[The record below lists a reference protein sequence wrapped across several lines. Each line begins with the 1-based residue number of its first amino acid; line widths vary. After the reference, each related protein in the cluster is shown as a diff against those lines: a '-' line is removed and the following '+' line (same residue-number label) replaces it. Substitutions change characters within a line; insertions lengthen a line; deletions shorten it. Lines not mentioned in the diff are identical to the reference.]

1 MAHGLD
7 VSHKTHYARL
17 GHASQHLIPN
27 ILKALLAHYIPPNA
41 LLVCVNGWFKG
52 NKSKLLK
59 TVEWKKIHNAAKNG
73 YDEFDTPLIY
83 TLLRNLVPTICP
95 TNGWDHPTNP
105 QLRETTLG
113 DDIERCRR
121 YRNAI
126 LHRGNTTV
134 KDQELDDI
142 FNEFKSMAMRF
153 ENVLKLQPNELF
165 FEFENLRTCCMD
177 EDTEKMYLDRLRDI
191 QEMETDDHE
200 SIKDLEKRSNLT
212 EQRISKVELDMQS
225 LTEAMQSVNSSA
237 DESLVFREPLT
248 NKTCYE
254 GEPISLECVV
264 EGGKKPSKWYKGG
277 KAVLSDKIRDE
288 SKDQTYKL
296 SILHATRED
305 AGVYTVKIGNKI
317 TDVRLDVIERPPFLI
332 KLRMYQQELAKIALK
347 GENTI
352 ICAGTNAG
360 KTYVAFHVIES
371 HLLTNP
377 KAGKIVFIN
386 KTNVL
391 LGQQYSRACDT
402 FTTLNIQGK
411 IKIWKAEDDDSENFE
426 KDIGKASLI
435 FMTPKSLSNHLI
447 DSAAVKVSIDMFTLI
462 IFDECHHTHDK
473 SVYNELMSYY
483 RIAKYSGKTHR
494 LPQILGLTASPGT
507 NKAKDLSSA
516 KDHLTKVM
524 ANLDVS
530 ELSVVKRHKE
540 ELLQYTS
547 IPEKVPITS
556 TTRKHDPLKDI
567 IFRAM
572 EYVEHKLNSRIVS
585 NFLSEI
591 LHQNRDL
598 YEALHNPPFQRT
610 EVRYIQWIGET
621 KEKVEHV
628 LHKDTQVP
636 RLLHACLRHLEL
648 YTECLEINA
657 LLEIDQVRDVIMQG
671 YASES
676 FASQSANTE
685 EEREIVSK
693 LRDVFAEIREI
704 GRYIEGN
711 PDIKVVIERIENAYQ
726 QLEEESR
733 FIIFVKTRATA
744 IALAERLP
752 GYLRSTYLTGSHKS
766 VEEGGRPPDQQID
779 VLEKFRNGEHLCI
792 VATSVGCEGLDVPQC
807 NMMIRYRFS
816 ADEISSLQMRGRVR
830 KKEGQEV
837 IVGTTKEF
845 ETEKKNIQRQYLMTQ
860 AIDEVSKLNITRDIA
875 IAEKLI
881 YEKEESERRKQ
892 QMKMSKKRNGV
903 FSVKCKYCGVLITDD
918 NLLRHVNEKMFIV
931 CDNTILTRIRRVP
944 FPKKKQTEFDGCKK
958 LDKVFGLQCQH
969 RWGSIIIYKECEF
982 VALSQDYIKVF
993 DPQTDS
999 FIDCEKW
1006 CDLPFKIQELTND
1019 DFINYNKMPVAM

>member
-1 MAHGLD
+1 
-7 VSHKTHYARL
+7 
-17 GHASQHLIPN
+17 
-27 ILKALLAHYIPPNA
+27 
-41 LLVCVNGWFKG
+41 
-52 NKSKLLK
+52 
-59 TVEWKKIHNAAKNG
+59 
-73 YDEFDTPLIY
+73 
-83 TLLRNLVPTICP
+83 
-95 TNGWDHPTNP
+95 
-105 QLRETTLG
+105 
-113 DDIERCRR
+113 
-121 YRNAI
+121 
-126 LHRGNTTV
+126 
-134 KDQELDDI
+134 
-142 FNEFKSMAMRF
+142 
-153 ENVLKLQPNELF
+153 
-165 FEFENLRTCCMD
+165 
-177 EDTEKMYLDRLRDI
+177 
-191 QEMETDDHE
+191 
-200 SIKDLEKRSNLT
+200 
-212 EQRISKVELDMQS
+212 
-225 LTEAMQSVNSSA
+225 MQSVNSSA

-264 EGGKKPSKWYKGG
+264 EGGKKPSKWYKGEE
-277 KAVLSDKIRDE
+277 AVLSDNIRDD

-317 TDVRLDVIERPPFLI
+317 TDVRLD
-332 KLRMYQQELAKIALK
+332 
-347 GENTI
+347 
-352 ICAGTNAG
+352 
-360 KTYVAFHVIES
+360 
-371 HLLTNP
+371 
-377 KAGKIVFIN
+377 
-386 KTNVL
+386 
-391 LGQQYSRACDT
+391 
-402 FTTLNIQGK
+402 GK

-426 KDIGKASLI
+426 KDIDKASLI

-530 ELSVVKRHKE
+530 ELSVVKRNKE

-547 IPEKVPITS
+547 IPDKVPITS

-598 YEALHNPPFQRT
+598 YDALHNPPFQKT

-711 PDIKVVIERIENAYQ
+711 PDIKAVIERIENAYQ
-726 QLEEESR
+726 QLEEDSR

-816 ADEISSLQMRGRVR
+816 ADEISSLQMRVQAEITFYVVQLQVILQSTQ
-830 KKEGQEV
+830 KEGQEV

-881 YEKEESERRKQ
+881 
-892 QMKMSKKRNGV
+892 
-903 FSVKCKYCGVLITDD
+903 
-918 NLLRHVNEKMFIV
+918 
-931 CDNTILTRIRRVP
+931 
-944 FPKKKQTEFDGCKK
+944 
-958 LDKVFGLQCQH
+958 
-969 RWGSIIIYKECEF
+969 
-982 VALSQDYIKVF
+982 
-993 DPQTDS
+993 
-999 FIDCEKW
+999 
-1006 CDLPFKIQELTND
+1006 
-1019 DFINYNKMPVAM
+1019 